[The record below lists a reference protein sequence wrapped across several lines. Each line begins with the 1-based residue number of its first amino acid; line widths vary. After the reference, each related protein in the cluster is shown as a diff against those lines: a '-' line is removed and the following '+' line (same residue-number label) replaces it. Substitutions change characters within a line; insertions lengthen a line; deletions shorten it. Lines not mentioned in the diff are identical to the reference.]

1 VSELEHNKNRQLD
14 EKCLDEMTLLL
25 YVERQLDHETAQ
37 GVSLHT
43 QTCTRCLNLLR
54 ALDRESRL
62 LTRSMLEQDEPL
74 PARLA
79 EFQARVKRNMQWIWG
94 VVFGLAVLGVYAL
107 YSTYIEPWQT
117 RLNEAGFGGSNLLSL
132 VVFQGA
138 FWKGWQSMFTL
149 LEALAVMVMAGF
161 GLFAFRRYLR
171 RGSAVALLFASLGVL
186 FTVTATA
193 PASAT
198 EFRKADSVTI
208 AKGEVIKGDLF
219 VTGHHVRIEGEVD
232 GDVYAFAEQLDVS
245 GHINGDLIG
254 FSQTERISGTIDG
267 NLRTAA
273 NNVTITGTID
283 RSVLSWS
290 QTLELDSSGK
300 IGRSLTAGGQAL
312 TIDGKVGRD
321 FLGFSETTTIS
332 GLIGGSFRGH
342 GKSLSIVSGAEIDG
356 TTKFEG
362 QEPPSVSSDAKL
374 ASQPEFTKTEHH
386 AHERGSGYY
395 IWRVI
400 WTGAFLVF
408 GLVLAGL
415 MPKFALETVES
426 AGQLGASFGL
436 GVLVFFGVF
445 IGSVIACFTIV
456 GLLVGL
462 SSLMLWF
469 VMLFA
474 AEVVVGGIVGQW
486 IMGRN
491 DEFWQFFVRVIVGVI
506 AVRVVTSLPFI
517 GFWAGLAVAVW
528 GMGAISLALYRRL
541 QPSLA
546 PNIPSAPMPPTP
558 PMNSPLPP
566 HTTVGGI

>member
-1 VSELEHNKNRQLD
+1 VSEPERNKDKRLD
-14 EKCLDEMTLLL
+14 EKCMDEMTLLL
-25 YVERQLDHETAQ
+25 YVERQLDRETAQ

-94 VVFGLAVLGVYAL
+94 VIFGLAVLGVYAL
-107 YSTYIEPWQT
+107 YSTYIEPWQ
-117 RLNEAGFGGSNLLSL
+117 RQFEQAGFGGSNLLSL

-149 LEALAVMVMAGF
+149 LEALAVMVMIGF
-161 GLFAFRRYLR
+161 GLFAFRRYVR
-171 RGSAVALLFASLGVL
+171 RGSAVAMLFASLGVL
-186 FTVTATA
+186 FTLMA

-198 EFRKADSVTI
+198 EFRKGDNITI

-219 VTGHHVRIEGEVD
+219 VTGEHVRIEGEVD
-232 GDVYAFAEQLDVS
+232 GDVYAFAHQLDVS

-254 FSQTERISGTIDG
+254 FSESERISGTIDG

-273 NNVTITGTID
+273 NNVTITGSID

-290 QTLELDSSGK
+290 QTLELDSNGK
-300 IGRSLTAGGQAL
+300 IGRSLTAGGQSL
-312 TIDGKVGRD
+312 TIDGKVARD

-332 GLIGGSFRGH
+332 GFIGGSFRGR
-342 GKSLSIVSGAEIDG
+342 GKSLSIASGAEIDG
-356 TTKFEG
+356 TTKFDG
-362 QEPPSVSSDAKL
+362 QQPPSVSSDAKL
-374 ASQPEFTKTEHH
+374 ASPPEFTKVQHH
-386 AHERGSGYY
+386 AEERDAGYY

-415 MPKFALETVES
+415 MPKFSMETVES

-445 IGSVIACFTIV
+445 IGSLIACFTIV

-491 DEFWQFFVRVIVGVI
+491 DDFWQFFLRVIVGVI
-506 AVRVVTSLPFI
+506 AVRVVTSIPFI

-546 PNIPSAPMPPTP
+546 PNIPPAPMPPI
-558 PMNSPLPP
+558 NSPLPP
-566 HTTVGGI
+566 HTTVGGV

>member
-1 VSELEHNKNRQLD
+1 VSEPELNKDMRLD
-14 EKCLDEMTLLL
+14 EKCVDEMTLLL
-25 YVERQLDHETAQ
+25 YVERQLDRETAH

-94 VVFGLAVLGVYAL
+94 VIFGLAVLGVYAL
-107 YSTYIEPWQT
+107 YTGYIEPWQ
-117 RLNEAGFGGSNLLSL
+117 EQFEQAGFGGSNLLSL
-132 VVFQGA
+132 VLFQGA

-149 LEALAVMVMAGF
+149 VEALAVMIMIGF

-171 RGSAVALLFASLGVL
+171 RGSAMAVLFASLGVL
-186 FTVTATA
+186 FMMA
-193 PASAT
+193 PAASAT
-198 EFRKADSVTI
+198 EFRKGDNITI
-208 AKGEVIKGDLF
+208 AKDEVVKGDLF
-219 VTGHHVRIEGEVD
+219 VTGSHVRIEGEVD

-254 FSQTERISGTIDG
+254 FTQSGRISGVVDG
-267 NLRTAA
+267 NVRVLA
-273 NNVTITGTID
+273 NNLTISGTVD
-283 RSVLSWS
+283 RSVLDWS
-290 QTLELDSSGK
+290 QSFELDSNGK
-300 IGRSLTAGGQAL
+300 IGRSLTAGGQSL
-312 TIDGKVGRD
+312 TVDGKVTRD

-332 GLIGGSFRGH
+332 GLIGGSFKGH
-342 GKSLSIVSGAEIDG
+342 GKSLAIASGAEING
-356 TTKFEG
+356 TTKFDG
-362 QEPPSVSSDAKL
+362 QQPPSVSAEAKL
-374 ASQPEFTKTEHH
+374 ASPPEFTKVEHH
-386 AHERGSGYY
+386 TQERGGGYY
-395 IWRVI
+395 VWRVI
-400 WTGAFLVF
+400 WTGAFILF

-415 MPKFALETVES
+415 MPKFGMETVES

-445 IGSVIACFTIV
+445 IASVIACFTIV

-474 AEVVVGGIVGQW
+474 AEVAVGGIVGQW
-486 IMGRN
+486 IMGHAT
-491 DEFWQFFVRVIVGVI
+491 EFWPFFLRVIVGVI
-506 AVRVVTSLPFI
+506 AVRIVTSIPFI

-541 QPSLA
+541 QPSMA
-546 PNIPSAPMPPTP
+546 PNIPSVPMP